1 MKGPYGWQCLTVGR
15 LEELLWTVN
24 ADTLVVP
31 SPGDLSFY
39 NKKGDYLG
47 SILFKGSG
55 SLVNTPE

>member
-1 MKGPYGWQCLTVGR
+1 MKGPHGREYLTLGR

-31 SPGDLSFY
+31 SNGDLSFY

-47 SILFKGSG
+47 SVLFKGSG
-55 SLVNTPE
+55 SLVNRPE